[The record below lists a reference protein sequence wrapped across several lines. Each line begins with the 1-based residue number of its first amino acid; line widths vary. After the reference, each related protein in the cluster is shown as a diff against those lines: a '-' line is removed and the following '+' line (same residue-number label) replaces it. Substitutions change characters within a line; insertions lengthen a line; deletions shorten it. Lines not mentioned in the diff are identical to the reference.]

1 MKTICGI
8 QNWIGETVH
17 TFSYDEK
24 TGTLL
29 LDENPVGKFKTFEE
43 AKYAAWSMWL
53 LHDERLDLDE

>member
-1 MKTICGI
+1 MKTISRI
-8 QNWIGETVH
+8 QDVAGVTKH

-43 AKYAAWSMWL
+43 AKYAAWSMWM